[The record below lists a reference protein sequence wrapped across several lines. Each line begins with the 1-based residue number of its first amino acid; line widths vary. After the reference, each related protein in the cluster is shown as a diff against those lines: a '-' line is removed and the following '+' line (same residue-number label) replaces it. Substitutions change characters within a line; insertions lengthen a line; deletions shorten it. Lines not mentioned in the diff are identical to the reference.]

1 MSFFREIKK
10 TFNVE
15 LAKIKQVAM
24 VGSVVLLTLNIALTA
39 YPYIA
44 WRGIHPYVGVALV
57 FLAILAAIW
66 LLAHLY
72 MNVLEMYK
80 EQKLAENVLYNP
92 YAVHQFNPFQEV
104 TWMQYNMV
112 VLEALHGMATDDSMR
127 GRLQDAIDTVER
139 WLSLGYIPRRDFPA
153 HLQRYYLTRREERI

>member
-1 MSFFREIKK
+1 MSVFRKMKK
-10 TFNVE
+10 KFNIE

-24 VGSVVLLTLNIALTA
+24 VGSVVLLTLNLALNA
-39 YPYIA
+39 YPYLA
-44 WRGIHPYVGVALV
+44 WRGIHPYLGVSVV
-57 FLAILAAIW
+57 FLGILGGIW

-104 TWMQYNMV
+104 TWMRYNLT
-112 VLEALHGMATDDSMR
+112 VLEALHSLTGDAATR
-127 GRLQDAIDTVER
+127 EKLQDAIGAVER
-139 WLSLGYIPRRDFPA
+139 WLSLGYIPRRDFPT
-153 HLQRYYLTRREERI
+153 HLQQYYLTRREERI

>member
-1 MSFFREIKK
+1 MTLFREIKK

-15 LAKIKQVAM
+15 LTKVKQVAM

-44 WRGIHPYVGVALV
+44 WRGIHPYMGVALV
-57 FLAILAAIW
+57 FLVILGMIW

-92 YAVHQFNPFQEV
+92 YAVHQFTPFQEV
-104 TWMQYNMV
+104 TWIHYNLA
-112 VLEALHGMATDDSMR
+112 VLDALRSIAPDEPAR
-127 GRLQDAIDTVER
+127 QRLQDAVDTVER

-153 HLQRYYLTRREERI
+153 HLQKYYLTRREERI

>member
-1 MSFFREIKK
+1 MLVFKNMKK
-10 TFNVE
+10 RFNVE
-15 LAKIKQVAM
+15 LTKIKQVAM

-39 YPYIA
+39 YPYLA
-44 WRGIHPYVGVALV
+44 WRGVHPYAGVALV
-57 FLAILAAIW
+57 FLLILGLIW

-104 TWMQYNMV
+104 TWMQYNMA
-112 VLEALHGMATDDSMR
+112 VLEALRSITPDASAQQ
-127 GRLQDAIDTVER
+127 RLDDAIGAVER
-139 WLSLGYIPRRDFPA
+139 WLSLGYIPRRDFPP